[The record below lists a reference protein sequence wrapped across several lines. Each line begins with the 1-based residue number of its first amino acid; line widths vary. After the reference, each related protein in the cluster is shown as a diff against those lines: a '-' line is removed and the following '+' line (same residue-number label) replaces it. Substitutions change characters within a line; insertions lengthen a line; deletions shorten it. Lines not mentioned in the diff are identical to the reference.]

1 MSFGSDLNTI
11 LVATDG
17 SPSAREASDFAV
29 ELAAEHGATLLFVH
43 VVRTL
48 DFVNDD
54 PEDAGYAVLHEP
66 TARDHLVLEEAA
78 ARAAELGVDATTSLR
93 FGTTVEEIV
102 AYADACNVDVIVVGT
117 RGHGRVAS
125 ALLGSVSL
133 GVMRKSTRPV
143 LIVRGGSAHARGEA
157 APVASPAESLTEMS

>member
-1 MSFGSDLNTI
+1 MSFGSDLHTI

-17 SPSAREASDFAV
+17 SRPAAEAVDFAI
-29 ELAAEHGATLLFVH
+29 ELAAEHDSALIIVH
-43 VVRTL
+43 VVRVL

-54 PEDAGYAVLHEP
+54 AEDEGYAVFHEP
-66 TARDHLVLEEAA
+66 TPRDHLVLAEAQE
-78 ARAAELGVDATTSLR
+78 RAAERGVDATTSLR
-93 FGTTVEEIV
+93 LGSTVDEIV
-102 AYADACNVDVIVVGT
+102 AYAEACTVDLIVVGT

-143 LIVRGGSAHARGEA
+143 LIVRGASTETAGSASR
-157 APVASPAESLTEMS
+157 VTTEG

>member
-1 MSFGSDLNTI
+1 MSFASDLHTI

-17 SPSAREASDFAV
+17 SPSAVDAVEFAV
-29 ELAAEHGATLLFVH
+29 ELAAQRDATLLVVH

-48 DFVNDD
+48 DYVNDD
-54 PEDAGYAVLHEP
+54 PEEEGYAVPHVP
-66 TARDHLVLEEAA
+66 SARDHAVLDNAA
-78 ARAAELGVDATTSLR
+78 ARAAARGVTATTSLR
-93 FGTTVEEIV
+93 LGSTVEEIL

-133 GVMRKSTRPV
+133 GVLHKAARPV
-143 LIVRGGSAHARGEA
+143 LIVRGAHPTPSTAIPPRASATA
-157 APVASPAESLTEMS
+157 

>member
-17 SPSAREASDFAV
+17 SRSAHEATDFAV
-29 ELAAEHGATLLFVH
+29 ELAAKHGAALIFVH

-48 DFVNDD
+48 DFVADD
-54 PEDAGYAVLHEP
+54 IEEPDHAVPHDP
-66 TARDHLVLEEAA
+66 TEHDHAVLEEAA
-78 ARAAELGVDATTSLR
+78 ARAADRGVDATTSLR
-93 FGTTVEEIV
+93 LGSAVEEIV
-102 AYADACNVDVIVVGT
+102 AYAEACNVDLIVVGT

-133 GVMRKSTRPV
+133 GVLRKSTRPV
-143 LIVRGGSAHARGEA
+143 IVVRGASTHAAVGA
-157 APVASPAESLTEMS
+157 APTAHPA

>member
-1 MSFGSDLNTI
+1 MSFGSDLHTI

-17 SPSAREASDFAV
+17 SRSAAEAVDFAV
-29 ELAAEHGATLLFVH
+29 ELAAEREAALIFVH

-54 PEDAGYAVLHEP
+54 IDEDGYAVPHEP

-78 ARAAELGVDATTSLR
+78 ARAAERGVEATTSLR
-93 FGTTVEEIV
+93 LGSAVEEIV
-102 AYADACNVDVIVVGT
+102 AYAEACNVDLVVVGT

-133 GVMRKSTRPV
+133 GVLRHSTRPV
-143 LIVRGGSAHARGEA
+143 LIVRGATTPAAATASHAT
-157 APVASPAESLTEMS
+157 PSESLTER